1 MDQCQRSR
9 KTALPADKKDLPM
22 TIGGQRWPG
31 EWVFGVRPP
40 QRGPGDGARIT
51 IRGKIKWPRLP
62 LSLNYTCKP
71 PLYRPLQHLRK
82 RQSAPL
88 SQPLAATLIAYW
100 LSLLTTAGHRNNS
113 HWPRCQESREGKDKK
128 RRERVKRRERESW
141 IRDRQQGKMCVFSF
155 HYTGSLKRM
164 GEEKN
169 VLVRMGVSGGAG
181 RRAGAIHRHS
191 ADKYGTPQNR
201 AVHAWKQWLMN
212 KQQDPR
218 ILLINKIIPL
228 GAERDRRGMRQAEK
242 SLLYA
247 NNMQEHM
254 TIIVLAPNGP
264 VGMDSYSISLVKSRL
279 NPFSLQKKTIATNWG
294 LISLP
299 DCCTHI
305 KGADQR
311 QGEGTM

>member
-100 LSLLTTAGHRNNS
+100 LSLLTTAGAQKQLPLAKVSGKQR
-113 HWPRCQESREGKDKK
+113 GKDKK
-128 RRERVKRRERESW
+128 GDRESKEK
-141 IRDRQQGKMCVFSF
+141 RKRELDKRQ
-155 HYTGSLKRM
+155 TAR
-164 GEEKN
+164 ED
-169 VLVRMGVSGGAG
+169 VR
-181 RRAGAIHRHS
+181 I
-191 ADKYGTPQNR
+191 
-201 AVHAWKQWLMN
+201 
-212 KQQDPR
+212 
-218 ILLINKIIPL
+218 
-228 GAERDRRGMRQAEK
+228 
-242 SLLYA
+242 
-247 NNMQEHM
+247 
-254 TIIVLAPNGP
+254 
-264 VGMDSYSISLVKSRL
+264 
-279 NPFSLQKKTIATNWG
+279 
-294 LISLP
+294 
-299 DCCTHI
+299 
-305 KGADQR
+305 
-311 QGEGTM
+311 

>member
-71 PLYRPLQHLRK
+71 SLYGPLQHLRK

-113 HWPRCQESREGKDKK
+113 HWPRCQESREGRIKK
-128 RRERVKRRERESW
+128 GRERVKRREIESW

-155 HYTGSLKRM
+155 HYTVSLKRM
-164 GEEKN
+164 GVEKN
-169 VLVRMGVSGGAG
+169 VLVTMGVSGGAG

-212 KQQDPR
+212 KQQGPR
-218 ILLINKIIPL
+218 ILLINKMIPP
-228 GAERDRRGMRQAEK
+228 GTRRGMRQAEN
-242 SLLYA
+242 SLCYMLT
-247 NNMQEHM
+247 MCSHHCLSSDG
-254 TIIVLAPNGP
+254 LAELDCDFLSSTLKKKKK
-264 VGMDSYSISLVKSRL
+264 VQL
-279 NPFSLQKKTIATNWG
+279 LQT
-294 LISLP
+294 
-299 DCCTHI
+299 
-305 KGADQR
+305 GA
-311 QGEGTM
+311 